1 LKHHIGAF
9 SPIVSTASRFTRK
22 HSFKKRISYGMLWL
36 YSGRQCRTE
45 KDGGCLRI
53 FEPTMQSCQVR
64 LLQLNRETESTT
76 YGTDFQTDSPPLFD
90 IIGSLWF
97 PPIRDQN
104 SKQILNIL
112 NILNSAT

>member
-1 LKHHIGAF
+1 
-9 SPIVSTASRFTRK
+9 
-22 HSFKKRISYGMLWL
+22 MLWL

-76 YGTDFQTDSPPLFD
+76 HGTDFQTDSPPLFD